1 MSCSPLFEINN
12 DISKIIEVYLK
23 TIKNRKLLKDE
34 LSDKIQRSLI
44 KKFNMDINNL
54 SLDNYLNNTDE
65 LMYWRPKS
73 PGWIWLGK
81 RFLSNNPYVNTAFK
95 KLIIRTGKNKG
106 YCCSCMNKCRWKEC
120 PNNGNHMNVIK
131 FPKNILDLHS
141 MGYYNLRVLIHE
153 IK

>member
-34 LSDKIQRSLI
+34 LSDKIQRSLN

-54 SLDNYLNNTDE
+54 
-65 LMYWRPKS
+65 
-73 PGWIWLGK
+73 
-81 RFLSNNPYVNTAFK
+81 
-95 KLIIRTGKNKG
+95 
-106 YCCSCMNKCRWKEC
+106 
-120 PNNGNHMNVIK
+120 
-131 FPKNILDLHS
+131 
-141 MGYYNLRVLIHE
+141 RVLIHE

>member
-1 MSCSPLFEINN
+1 MSCSLLFEINN

-54 SLDNYLNNTDE
+54 
-65 LMYWRPKS
+65 
-73 PGWIWLGK
+73 
-81 RFLSNNPYVNTAFK
+81 
-95 KLIIRTGKNKG
+95 
-106 YCCSCMNKCRWKEC
+106 
-120 PNNGNHMNVIK
+120 
-131 FPKNILDLHS
+131 
-141 MGYYNLRVLIHE
+141 RVLIHE

>member
-54 SLDNYLNNTDE
+54 
-65 LMYWRPKS
+65 
-73 PGWIWLGK
+73 
-81 RFLSNNPYVNTAFK
+81 
-95 KLIIRTGKNKG
+95 
-106 YCCSCMNKCRWKEC
+106 
-120 PNNGNHMNVIK
+120 
-131 FPKNILDLHS
+131 
-141 MGYYNLRVLIHE
+141 RVLIHE

>member
-1 MSCSPLFEINN
+1 MRCSPLFEINN

-54 SLDNYLNNTDE
+54 
-65 LMYWRPKS
+65 
-73 PGWIWLGK
+73 
-81 RFLSNNPYVNTAFK
+81 
-95 KLIIRTGKNKG
+95 
-106 YCCSCMNKCRWKEC
+106 
-120 PNNGNHMNVIK
+120 
-131 FPKNILDLHS
+131 
-141 MGYYNLRVLIHE
+141 RVLIHE

>member
-12 DISKIIEVYLK
+12 DISKIIEFYLK

-54 SLDNYLNNTDE
+54 
-65 LMYWRPKS
+65 
-73 PGWIWLGK
+73 
-81 RFLSNNPYVNTAFK
+81 
-95 KLIIRTGKNKG
+95 
-106 YCCSCMNKCRWKEC
+106 
-120 PNNGNHMNVIK
+120 
-131 FPKNILDLHS
+131 
-141 MGYYNLRVLIHE
+141 RVLIHE

>member
-23 TIKNRKLLKDE
+23 IIKNRKLLKDE

-54 SLDNYLNNTDE
+54 
-65 LMYWRPKS
+65 
-73 PGWIWLGK
+73 
-81 RFLSNNPYVNTAFK
+81 
-95 KLIIRTGKNKG
+95 
-106 YCCSCMNKCRWKEC
+106 
-120 PNNGNHMNVIK
+120 
-131 FPKNILDLHS
+131 
-141 MGYYNLRVLIHE
+141 RVLIHE